1 MIPVLQVA
9 VEISEPK
16 SSHERKLRPSADVLL
31 ASSHIS
37 LAHRWR
43 NTAESSLAGSE
54 GFSMLACISVN
65 SGKVGSA
72 IASSVETVLVDDTP
86 ADKVP
91 SRPTSAES
99 PTAGLTGTYSHA
111 AKVITL
117 GRSTDKTKA
126 ATAELRQEA
135 RSMNQKAEV
144 IGLAVDISNASAV
157 EKLWAGLKEQGTVVN
172 VLVLNAASIS
182 LRKPVL
188 ELGTEG
194 LWCGFNMNVRAQFD
208 MVERFYKQEDKPI
221 DKPLNTAAKHH
232 GYGASKLAGAT
243 VLQMI
248 ALETSPEE
256 MQVVN
261 FHPGPNYTQA
271 AKDAGYSRE
280 DFDWH
285 DENLS
290 GQFAVWLA
298 SPEAKF
304 LHGRFV
310 WVSWDVDELK
320 SGGLRKRIDEDELF
334 LKTGVRGL

>member
-1 MIPVLQVA
+1 MSQPSWALTKTYRKEPYSA
-9 VEISEPK
+9 ISP
-16 SSHERKLRPSADVLL
+16 LRPELSQAGKTVL
-31 ASSHIS
+31 ITGG
-37 LAHRWR
+37 
-43 NTAESSLAGSE
+43 TAGI
-54 GFSMLACISVN
+54 GY
-65 SGKVGSA
+65 A
-72 IASSVETVLVDDTP
+72 IARAFLQAS
-86 ADKVP
+86 
-91 SRPTSAES
+91 
-99 PTAGLTGTYSHA
+99 A
-111 AKVITL
+111 AKVIIL
-117 GRSTDKTKA
+117 GRSTEKTKA

-135 RSMNQKAEV
+135 QSMNQKAEV

-172 VLVLNAASIS
+172 VLVLNAASVS
-182 LRKPVL
+182 LQKPVL
-188 ELGTEG
+188 ELGTER
-194 LWCGFNMNVRAQFD
+194 LWSDFNMNVRAQFD
-208 MVERFYKQEDKPI
+208 MAERFYKQEGKPI
-221 DKPLNTAAKHH
+221 DKPLYLVHVSTSAIHDWNTAAKQH

-248 ALETSPEE
+248 ALETLPEE

-320 SGGLRKRIDEDELF
+320 SGELRKRIDEDELF

>member
-1 MIPVLQVA
+1 MSQPGWTLTKTYRREPYSA
-9 VEISEPK
+9 ISP
-16 SSHERKLRPSADVLL
+16 LRPELSQAGKTIL
-31 ASSHIS
+31 ITGG
-37 LAHRWR
+37 
-43 NTAESSLAGSE
+43 TAGI
-54 GFSMLACISVN
+54 GY
-65 SGKVGSA
+65 A
-72 IASSVETVLVDDTP
+72 IARAFLQAS
-86 ADKVP
+86 
-91 SRPTSAES
+91 
-99 PTAGLTGTYSHA
+99 A
-111 AKVITL
+111 AKVIIL
-117 GRSTDKTKA
+117 GRSTEKAKA

-135 RSMNQKAEV
+135 QSANQNAEV

-157 EKLWAGLKEQGTVVN
+157 EELWAGLKEQGTVVD
-172 VLVLNAASIS
+172 VLVLNAASVS
-182 LRKPVL
+182 LHMPVL
-188 ELGTEG
+188 ELGTER
-194 LWCGFNMNVRAQFD
+194 LWNDFNMNVRAQFD
-208 MVERFYKQEDKPI
+208 MAERFYKQEGKPA
-221 DKPLNTAAKHH
+221 DRPLYLVHVSTSSIHDWNTSAKYH
-232 GYGASKLAGAT
+232 GYGASKLAVAT

-248 ALETSPEE
+248 ALETSPDE

-261 FHPGPNYTQA
+261 FNPGPTYTQG

-320 SGGLRKRIDEDELF
+320 SGELRKRINEDELF